1 MTDTK
6 RQHGRRSIIVVGCD
20 DVGSAIACILHRAG
34 AAVVVVDGAD
44 PPWSRRGM
52 SYTDAWYV
60 GGATLDGVDACFCGS
75 VKSISP
81 VLDRGDMVAA
91 TTWSWQGVAA
101 VVCPAAVIET
111 RQGRVALPAQC
122 RPATLENVLAI
133 GVRATHVGGWP
144 ADVVIADGFA
154 PLDGARGGGRIAD
167 TALSRIEAPHGG
179 RFRTRHEIAERVDAG
194 DVIGELGGFAVVARV
209 TGVLPALARVA
220 RASRRA
226 TCWPKS
232 MAATNPR
239 TVSASPPKRARSRI
253 ALPLPCAGL
262 SSSRG
267 RRSGPACCAAPAG
280 NRRTCARHR
289 EPDTLDGF
297 RLRGLAPFRMPVD
310 YLQKILTAKVY
321 DVAVETPL
329 ELAPTLSRA
338 ARQSRAAEARGPA
351 AGVLVQAA
359 RRLQQDGAPD
369 AGRARARRHR
379 RVGRQSRAGR
389 RARRAA
395 ARLRRDDRHA
405 GHDAADQDR
414 GGGGARRDRRAA
426 RRFVLGCVREGAAS
440 CRRRR
445 GATFVHP
452 YDDPDVIAGQGTIGM
467 EILRQCQGPLD
478 AIFVADR
485 RRRADQRH
493 RART

>member
-6 RQHGRRSIIVVGCD
+6 RHHGRRSIIVVGCD

-144 ADVVIADGFA
+144 ADVVIADGFTRS
-154 PLDGARGGGRIAD
+154 DGARGDGRIAD

-209 TGVLPALARVA
+209 TGVLRALAARGARVA
-220 RASRRA
+220 PGDMLAE
-226 TCWPKS
+226 
-232 MAATNPR
+232 
-239 TVSASPPKRARSRI
+239 VD
-253 ALPLPCAGL
+253 
-262 SSSRG
+262 G
-267 RRSGPACCAAPAG
+267 R
-280 NRRTCARHR
+280 N
-289 EPDTLDGF
+289 EPSNCFGIT
-297 RLRGLAPFRMPVD
+297 
-310 YLQKILTAKVY
+310 
-321 DVAVETPL
+321 
-329 ELAPTLSRA
+329 
-338 ARQSRAAEARGPA
+338 AEARA
-351 AGVLVQAA
+351 IA
-359 RRLQQDGAPD
+359 
-369 AGRARARRHR
+369 HR
-379 RVGRQSRAGR
+379 V
-389 RARRAA
+389 AA
-395 ARLRRDDRHA
+395 AVRRPIVEPGPPIRPGMLCGTGWQSSD
-405 GHDAADQDR
+405 
-414 GGGGARRDRRAA
+414 
-426 RRFVLGCVREGAAS
+426 VRQA
-440 CRRRR
+440 
-445 GATFVHP
+445 
-452 YDDPDVIAGQGTIGM
+452 QGT
-467 EILRQCQGPLD
+467 
-478 AIFVADR
+478 
-485 RRRADQRH
+485 
-493 RART
+493 